1 MGLTLDR
8 ASELVSRAARAK
20 VGSTGLRTFIRSKA
34 GKLDTSSGGIGG
46 IIQWVFNA
54 ALGFTGWI
62 CKIFWDLVSK
72 AVSWTFTALW
82 GAFTSAVSFI
92 WHFNWNQ
99 SDEDLDKSLK
109 SAWDSFG
116 GQLGGLAGRAAGSL
130 IVLSGGVALFCFNE
144 ALGLHVLRAVG
155 EEALDELISSAVPV
169 LQSIRN
175 LIGRWLFQNAY
186 KSIRDYM
193 GANPDSFYETNA
205 QLVERQIRGEITQA
219 QREEIQK
226 KRDALKAER
235 KPWSFA
241 SAFEEW
247 IETFPEGFIRN
258 FVEEFFEEGFEA
270 INELGYIAFSAVD
283 GHIASHRIGAQ
294 VASGSNVSAGVQVQL
309 NRNTGTFGAVTP

>member
-8 ASELVSRAARAK
+8 AGELVSRAARAK

-34 GKLDTSSGGIGG
+34 GTVTTSSPGGD
-46 IIQWVFNA
+46 IINWVVNA
-54 ALGFTGWI
+54 ALGFVGWVG
-62 CKIFWDLVSK
+62 KIFWD
-72 AVSWTFTALW
+72 AVSNFVSWSFTALW

-99 SDEDLDKSLK
+99 SDSELDASLK

-130 IVLSGGVALFCFNE
+130 IVLSGGAALFCFNE

-155 EEALDELISSAVPV
+155 EEALEELISSAVPV
-169 LQSIRN
+169 LHSVRN

-186 KSIRDYM
+186 KSIRDFM
-193 GANPDSFYETNA
+193 GANPDSFYETDS
-205 QLVERQIRGEITQA
+205 QLVERQIKGEITQA
-219 QREEIQK
+219 QRLEIQK
-226 KRDALKAER
+226 KRDALKGER

-258 FVEEFFEEGFEA
+258 FVEEFFEEGFESLQ
-270 INELGYIAFSAVD
+270 ELGWVAVENID
-283 GHIASHRIGAQ
+283 GYIASHRIGTQ
-294 VASGSNVSAGVQVQL
+294 VASGANVSAGVQVQL
-309 NRNTGTFGAVTP
+309 NRSTGIFGGTTT